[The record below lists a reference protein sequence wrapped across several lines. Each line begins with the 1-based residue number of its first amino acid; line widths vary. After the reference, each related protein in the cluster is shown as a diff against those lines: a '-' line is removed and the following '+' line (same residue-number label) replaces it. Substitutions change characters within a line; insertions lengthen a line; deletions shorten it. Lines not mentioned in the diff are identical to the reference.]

1 MRCALEGH
9 GMNAAEK
16 VYWSKFAGAIGVAF
30 LNLALQVF
38 LGVHGS
44 LGFMLGIIL
53 YMVLSDLL
61 SSINGVERTRG
72 LKIGVGIYFFTWFV
86 SWIFLYTVFR
96 PPA

>member
-1 MRCALEGH
+1 
-9 GMNAAEK
+9 MNAAEK

-30 LNLALQVF
+30 LNLALQV
-38 LGVHGS
+38 LLKVHGS
-44 LGFMLGIIL
+44 LVFIFGIIF

-61 SSINGVERTRG
+61 SSVNGIERTRG

>member
-1 MRCALEGH
+1 
-9 GMNAAEK
+9 MNAAEK

-38 LGVHGS
+38 LKVHGS

-61 SSINGVERTRG
+61 SSVNGVERTRG

-86 SWIFLYTVFR
+86 AWIFLYTVFR

>member
-1 MRCALEGH
+1 MCPWGAR

-30 LNLALQVF
+30 LNLALQV
-38 LGVHGS
+38 LLKVHGS
-44 LGFMLGIIL
+44 LVFILGIIF

-61 SSINGVERTRG
+61 SSVNGIERTRG

-86 SWIFLYTVFR
+86 SWIFLYTVFS
-96 PPA
+96 PPV